1 MPTLLH
7 LDSSMRHEGSR
18 SRALSAHFAAAW
30 QQANPD
36 GTVIYR
42 DLAAAPIPHLD
53 LTAFS
58 ANFVA
63 DEDRTAAQREAR
75 KLAEALANELL
86 AADEIVIGIP
96 LYNFGPPSTF
106 KAWFDRIVVPGLTV
120 DLESGGL
127 LGGRRLTFTAARGG
141 GYGPGTPRE
150 GWDHREPWLHHV
162 FGQLGIDD
170 VRVIQAEL
178 TLSRESPRM
187 SGLEDLE
194 DKSIADAHAA
204 IDELF
209 AANRD
214 IAA

>member
-63 DEDRTAAQREAR
+63 DEDRTAPQREAR

-162 FGQLGIDD
+162 FGSLGIDD